1 MINPVAGGMTACL
14 ILTADVL
21 VGGMD
26 DEDGGLLLVWGVAK
40 GAALAGEAAAPT
52 IMLERWFV
60 LLIIV
65 ALVMAPL
72 CMQE

>member
-1 MINPVAGGMTACL
+1 
-14 ILTADVL
+14 
-21 VGGMD
+21 MD
-26 DEDGGLLLVWGVAK
+26 NEESGLLLGWGVAK
-40 GAALAGEAAAPT
+40 VTGEAAASPF
-52 IMLERWFV
+52 MLERWFV

>member
-1 MINPVAGGMTACL
+1 MTACL

-26 DEDGGLLLVWGVAK
+26 NEESGLLLGWGVAK
-40 GAALAGEAAAPT
+40 VTGEAAASPF
-52 IMLERWFV
+52 MLERWFV